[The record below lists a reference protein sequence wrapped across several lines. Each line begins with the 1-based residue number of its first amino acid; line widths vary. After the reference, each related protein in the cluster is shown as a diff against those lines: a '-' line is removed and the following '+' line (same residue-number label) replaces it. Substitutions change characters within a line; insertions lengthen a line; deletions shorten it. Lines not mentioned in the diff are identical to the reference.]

1 MLYDVCCVKSNKTVF
16 LHFIYSL
23 HQANNL
29 QSDAGSFKVVS
40 SFYFHSS
47 SFRKIEGNKCVGGTE
62 KDFFP
67 VRTPCPVQGKGCT
80 TCMYGVYNG

>member
-1 MLYDVCCVKSNKTVF
+1 MFTIELSLPYIVQVLLKLFF
-16 LHFIYSL
+16 LSIFIL
-23 HQANNL
+23 
-29 QSDAGSFKVVS
+29 
-40 SFYFHSS
+40 FHSS

>member
-1 MLYDVCCVKSNKTVF
+1 MCCVK
-16 LHFIYSL
+16 
-23 HQANNL
+23 
-29 QSDAGSFKVVS
+29 SDAGSFKVVS

-80 TCMYGVYNG
+80 TCMYGVYNGCMNHLMNSRWIFGLIK